1 MVQYP
6 FNMTG
11 QLLPLEKDQDRQ
23 DSRPRV
29 VIARWAVPV
38 RIDLDPEQQWL
49 CWSGGARSTL
59 VRARPDLSEELL
71 EAFVQ
76 LAEAPA
82 DEIVKFARRWGLLG
96 RHDLGN
102 YPDLLDRAEDVRD
115 DVVAHLAWLTQWQR
129 QDREP
134 VAAWRCWSQHAGA
147 LLRVSDALRQG
158 QVGRP
163 HDVALLCHP
172 SPTADSWPDVAGL
185 QPWWFRQPDYAPPAP
200 TLRNHRELVEVF
212 TERWVNAGHVRP
224 TLRWT
229 ANARKVELAGR
240 GLMGALAAN
249 LLAAVHGTTS
259 LAVCSGCTRP
269 YLPTR
274 TPRGTQRHYCGRCRD
289 DGEPLRDAKR
299 DSRARAQARALR
311 RKGWSASRIA
321 RTLNQTKDTI
331 DAWLARRARP
341 RRRQLPPLTSGIPP
355 AAQGLG

>member
-6 FNMTG
+6 FNMTAR
-11 QLLPLEKDQDRQ
+11 LPLEKDQDRQ
-23 DSRPRV
+23 DSQPRV
-29 VIARWAVPV
+29 LIARWAVPV

-49 CWSGGARSTL
+49 SWSGGARSAL
-59 VRARPDLSEELL
+59 VWARPDLSEELL

-102 YPDLLDRAEDVRD
+102 SPDLLDRAENVGDG
-115 DVVAHLAWLTQWQR
+115 VVAYLAGLTQWRR
-129 QDREP
+129 QGREP
-134 VAAWRCWSQHAGA
+134 LAAWRCWSQHAGA
-147 LLRVSDALRQG
+147 LLRVSDELRRG
-158 QVGRP
+158 RVGRP
-163 HDVALLCHP
+163 RDVAMLCHP
-172 SPTADSWPDVAGL
+172 SPTADTWPDAAEL
-185 QPWWFRQPDYAPPAP
+185 QPLWLRRPDHAPPAP

-229 ANARKVELAGR
+229 ANVRRVELAGR

-259 LAVCSGCTRP
+259 LAVCSGCSGL

-274 TPRGTQRHYCGRCRD
+274 TPRETQRHFCGRCRD
-289 DGEPLRDAKR
+289 DGEPLRHAKR
-299 DSRARAQARALR
+299 DSRARARALDLAH
-311 RKGWSASRIA
+311 KGWSTRRIA
-321 RTLNQTKDTI
+321 TNLSQTKDTI
-331 DAWLARRARP
+331 NTWLASRARK
-341 RRRQLPPLTSGIPP
+341 RRR
-355 AAQGLG
+355 